1 MMIDGKTFYEN
12 LPAEKKEQAEK
23 AGLTEEKIIKTFD
36 SLKNTAEAAARAM
49 RQIADVFRKLWEEA
63 LRTYPNRRVVYL
75 ALHGKPLVRKKN
87 RNRIIKWMEK
97 QGGPIDV

>member
-1 MMIDGKTFYEN
+1 MIDGKTFYEN

-23 AGLTEEKIIKTFD
+23 AGLSEEKIIKAFD
-36 SLKNTAEAAARAM
+36 SLKSAAEVAASVLQRFAKVLRE
-49 RQIADVFRKLWEEA
+49 LWEKA

-75 ALHGKPLVRKKN
+75 ALHGKPLVQKKN